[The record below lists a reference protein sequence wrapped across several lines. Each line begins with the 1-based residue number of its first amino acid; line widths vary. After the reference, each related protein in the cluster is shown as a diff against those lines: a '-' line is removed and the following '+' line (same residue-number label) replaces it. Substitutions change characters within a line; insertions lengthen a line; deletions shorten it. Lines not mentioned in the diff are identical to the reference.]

1 MICARIQVEAG
12 DLGAE
17 RESILVVDSNDAS
30 RRALCELL
38 RSAGYE
44 VAESASQAEGFGFVR
59 NTGVDL
65 LLLTADLADIQCC
78 DALAEVKGNASTA
91 GTRVILITQGGGAER
106 ARGLDL
112 GADDILTLPWEPA
125 EVLARVRVQLREK
138 HAVDQL
144 AEKTRIADQ
153 GREMAQTAFQ
163 ALAVTEKMT
172 RDAFSLER
180 ALKIGVSA
188 LFAIA
193 IVIAGIFLLYSRR
206 ANKEANRAYSV
217 IAQLERSA
225 HRQDKLVAE
234 ARSARADL
242 QQADVLQQ
250 KQQLRQ
256 QSEDLR
262 QKISTAPTIDVT
274 SLRKQLAETTNR
286 LQRIEM
292 ESQSAEDV
300 IRAYAPSICLL
311 HVSVIFVERAS
322 GRPLRYGGI
331 NPDGEPLKDSDGN
344 PVYTLDGRAPE
355 VRADFFGTGFI
366 VGEGRIL
373 TNHHVAQPWWK
384 NDELASV
391 LSQGLNPEIAEMS
404 AYFPDS
410 TAGITVSISQIS
422 NEADLAVVKGDLSSL
437 KRPVLKMDARKEA
450 AVSGQPLLSLG
461 YATGLSAILARAG
474 EEAVNEIVKSTGGDA
489 KKVVDELVR
498 RKLIR
503 PLVTQ
508 GHIGDVL
515 ADKIVYDAQT
525 TSGGSGG
532 PLINRTGEV
541 IGVTFAV
548 VRGFGG
554 SNFGVPIRYAQ
565 PLLKP

>member
-1 MICARIQVEAG
+1 M
-12 DLGAE
+12 GAE
-17 RESILVVDSNDAS
+17 RESILVVDSNDAL

-44 VAESASQAEGFGFVR
+44 VAESASQSEGFDFVR
-59 NTGVDL
+59 NTSVDI

-112 GADDILTLPWEPA
+112 GADDILTMPWEPA

-138 HAVDQL
+138 QAVDQL

-234 ARSARADL
+234 ARTARADL

-262 QKISTAPTIDVT
+262 QKISSAPADDVT
-274 SLRKQLAETTNR
+274 SLRKQLADTTNR
-286 LQRIEM
+286 LQRIET

-331 NPDGEPLKDSDGN
+331 NPDGEPLKDSDGS

-422 NEADLAVVKGDLSSL
+422 NEADLAVVKGDLSRL

>member
-1 MICARIQVEAG
+1 MPAK
-12 DLGAE
+12 

-30 RRALCELL
+30 RQALCDLL

-44 VAESASQAEGFGFVR
+44 VAESASQTEGFDFVR

-112 GADDILTLPWEPA
+112 GADDILSPPWEPA
-125 EVLARVRVQLREK
+125 ELLARVRVQLREK

-144 AEKTRIADQ
+144 TEKTRIADQ

-163 ALAVTEKMT
+163 TLAVTEKMT

-188 LFAIA
+188 LFAVA

-217 IAQLERSA
+217 IAQLERGA
-225 HRQDKLVAE
+225 HRQEQLVAD
-234 ARSARADL
+234 ARSMRADL
-242 QQADVLQQ
+242 EHSDVLQQ
-250 KQQLRQ
+250 KQQLQ
-256 QSEDLR
+256 LQSEELR
-262 QKISTAPTIDVT
+262 QKISGAQADEVA
-274 SLRKQLAETTNR
+274 SLRKQLDETTNR
-286 LQRIEM
+286 LRRIET
-292 ESQSAEDV
+292 ESQTAEDV
-300 IRAYAPSICLL
+300 IRAYAPSVCLL
-311 HVSVIFVERAS
+311 HVSVSFVERES

-331 NPDGEPLKDSDGN
+331 NPDGGPLKDSDGN
-344 PVYTLDGRAPE
+344 PVYTLEGRAPE

-373 TNHHVAQPWWK
+373 TNHHVVQPWWK

-391 LSQGLNPEIAEMS
+391 LSQGLTPAIAEMS
-404 AYFPDS
+404 AYFPEAA
-410 TAGITVSISQIS
+410 AGVSVSISQIS
-422 NEADLAVVKGDLSSL
+422 DEADLALVKGDLSGL
-437 KRPVLKMDARKEA
+437 KRPILKIDARKDA

-474 EEAVNEIVKSTGGDA
+474 EEAVNDIVKTTGGDP
-489 KKVVDELVR
+489 KKVVDELER

-515 ADKIVYDAQT
+515 TDKIVYDAQT